1 MSSSSTALSTEAK
14 ESNQENLLL
23 VGGNLS
29 NNGSPREQEA
39 GEEKSEHHSGDCNRS
54 ENENEYD
61 EDEEEDMDFNPLL
74 KETVSLDASSS
85 LSSEIEGL
93 DADVVDSGENIAELR
108 GCCKERL
115 AGFPQD
121 CLIGDKELG
130 EEIVMQSRASSGA
143 CPEDLK
149 ILSSELKE
157 RESTLDTKPESGI
170 SNNKKSMLSG
180 GGDRVKDLSI
190 DECNNIANSR
200 RAIIDMD
207 NDDAICKRTRA
218 RYSLASFTLDELE
231 TFLQETDDEDDL
243 QNVND
248 EEEYRKF
255 LAAVLHGGDGNSG
268 DIQDNENV
276 DDEDED
282 NDADFELE
290 IEEALES
297 DLDEH
302 VKNDIEEEYEA
313 VGRRPKT
320 RQTMRQRASVENK
333 KKVLGLSKRPLRPL
347 LPYLPISP
355 YSIHGAKSMMPCSA
369 SSSLPRAND
378 GFVNGFTPHQIGQ
391 LHCLIHEHVQL
402 LIQVFSI
409 CVLEPAK
416 RHIASNV
423 GELISQMLHKRDE
436 VLASRSVPY
445 PSFCFFSPYVCPSV
459 SDEPLH
465 TSPVQITGKMS
476 SAHDLQGDCS
486 SGLHMVQPC
495 DSISPSR
502 GRHEAITNNQVGCPL
517 GSWVP
522 YISGPVLSVL
532 DVAPIKLV
540 KDFMDDVSH
549 VVQDYQCRQLGGL
562 NDSCSEKEPLF
573 PLQNIHFT
581 AEPDGRASLY
591 SNIGPPS
598 SSFRKSKKTMAAV
611 LVEKAKKQ
619 AVAPVPNEI
628 AKLAQRFYPL
638 FNPALYPHKPPP
650 AVVAN
655 RMLFTDAEDELLA
668 MGLMEYNTDWKAI
681 QQRYLPCKSKH
692 QIFVRQKNRSSSK
705 APENPIKAVRRM
717 KNSPL
722 TAEEVARIE
731 EGLKVFKLDWMSVWK
746 FIVPYRDP
754 SLLPRQWRTAIGTQK
769 SYKSDASKRAKR
781 RLYDLERKKLKA
793 AALETWH
800 ISSRKKDDVA
810 ESAVE
815 ENCGAD
821 ICTDRD
827 EEAYVH
833 EAFLADWRPAVS
845 SIQVNH
851 SMSNPAE
858 KIPPLQLLGVESS
871 QVAEKMNNSG
881 SRNWQSHISNEFP
894 VSLRSSETESFS
906 RPYRARKFNN
916 GQLVKLAPGLP
927 PVNLPPSVR
936 VMSQSAFKSYH
947 VGTYPRPFGGDTSI
961 GDGVRDNAVSKITNA
976 AKPYTNYFV
985 EDGPFSSTAA
995 RNNISDQNLQ
1005 ETSVSKDNKNV
1016 AEGKDESGLKMHPL
1030 LFRTPEDG
1038 PLPYCQSN
1046 SSFSTSSSFNFFSGC
1061 QPQLNLSLFHHPR
1074 QLAHTVNFLDKSSN
1088 PGDKTS
1094 ISSGFDFHPLLQRT
1108 DDANCDLEVASSVAR
1123 PSCTSESSKGRC
1135 TQVQNDV
1142 YSSSNV
1148 ACSIPSS
1155 PMEKSNEV
1163 DLEMHLSFTSRKQK
1177 AVGSRV
1183 ADHFMERSP
1192 TCASGDQNPQYSGT
1206 PNRTTQ
1212 HSDSGAT
1219 ARILSSDEETG
1230 NDVDDLENQSLA
1242 EIVMEQEELSD
1253 SEEEIGES
1261 VEFECEE
1268 MEDSEGEEI
1277 FESEEITNDENEP
1290 YGDLYQ
1296 LSGYFYFAQE
1306 LCFGQEMDKVAL
1318 DDPYDQHVSN
1328 IHGNSKGNSCSIT
1341 EGHATR
1347 FDKAMDDQP
1356 SSLCLNLNPPRPVS
1370 PQVKSKSRH
1379 SSGSAGKAQ
1388 DPTCSRRS
1396 GKKARRDRDR
1406 PMVNSRKRTRR
1417 TDSRK
1422 KDTSL
1427 NAETNV
1433 ESPNSTK
1440 KDEYPKLHNIFCTN
1454 ITIVQ
1459 MKIKRSDGY
1468 ERRVSNAVSLYE
1480 RQGGVGGQSTVSTL
1494 IEAQRRGT
1502 EEIERLTMLV
1512 AQRDAGIAILK
1523 ASQSSAGPGALM
1535 DLQEENARLQ
1545 SVNASLKTQL
1555 EELTRQ
1561 MICDQRAANERI
1573 DKLLA
1578 KL

>member
-1 MSSSSTALSTEAK
+1 MSLSSTALSTDVK
-14 ESNQENLLL
+14 ESNQENLFM
-23 VGGNLS
+23 VRGNLS
-29 NNGSPREQEA
+29 NDGSPREQEA
-39 GEEKSEHHSGDCNRS
+39 DEEKSEHLHGDCDRGD
-54 ENENEYD
+54 NENAYD

-74 KETVSLDASSS
+74 KETASLDASSS

-93 DADVVDSGENIAELR
+93 DADAVDSGQNIDESLR
-108 GCCKERL
+108 VCCEERL
-115 AGFPQD
+115 PDFSQD

-130 EEIVMQSRASSGA
+130 EEIVMRNRASSAA
-143 CPEDLK
+143 CPEDLRK
-149 ILSSELKE
+149 ISPSEPKE
-157 RESTLDTKPESGI
+157 RDSTLDTEPESGI
-170 SNNKKSMLSG
+170 SNSKKTVLNG
-180 GGDRVKDLSI
+180 GGDHFEDLSVGG
-190 DECNNIANSR
+190 CNNIANSGR
-200 RAIIDMD
+200 SIIDMD
-207 NDDAICKRTRA
+207 NEDAICKRTRA

-268 DIQDNENV
+268 NIQDNENV

-302 VKNDIEEEYEA
+302 LKDDIEEYEA

-320 RQTMRQRASVENK
+320 RQTRRQRSSLENK
-333 KKVLGLSKRPLRPL
+333 NKILGLSDRPLRPL
-347 LPYLPISP
+347 LPYLPSSP
-355 YSIHGAKSMMPCSA
+355 YSVHGAKGMMPP
-369 SSSLPRAND
+369 SSLLPAND

-402 LIQVFSI
+402 LIQVFAV

-423 GELISQMLHKRDE
+423 GELISQMLRKRDE
-436 VLASRSVPY
+436 VLANRSVPY

-465 TSPVQITGKMS
+465 ISPFQITNKIS
-476 SAHDLQGDCS
+476 SAHDLQ
-486 SGLHMVQPC
+486 
-495 DSISPSR
+495 R
-502 GRHEAITNNQVGCPL
+502 GFTNNQVGCPL

-522 YISGPVLSVL
+522 HINGPILSVL

-549 VVQDYQCRQLGGL
+549 AVQDYQCRQVGGL
-562 NDSCSEKEPLF
+562 NDSCSEKKPLF
-573 PLQNIHFT
+573 PVQNIHFT

-591 SNIGPPS
+591 SNSVPPS
-598 SSFRKSKKTMAAV
+598 SSISQKSKKTLAAV
-611 LVEKAKKQ
+611 LVEKAKQQ
-619 AVAPVPNEI
+619 AVASVPNEI

-650 AVVAN
+650 AMVAN
-655 RMLFTDAEDELLA
+655 RVLFTDAEDELLA
-668 MGLMEYNTDWKAI
+668 LGLMEYNTDWKAI

-705 APENPIKAVRRM
+705 APDNPIKAVRRM

-769 SYKSDASKRAKR
+769 SYISDASKKAKR
-781 RLYDLERKKLKA
+781 RLYESERKKLKSGA
-793 AALETWH
+793 SETWH

-810 ESAVE
+810 DSAIE
-815 ENCGAD
+815 GNCGAD
-821 ICTDRD
+821 NCTDRN

-833 EAFLADWRPAVS
+833 EAFLADWRPSVS

-851 SMSNPAE
+851 SMSNLAE

-894 VSLRSSETESFS
+894 VSRRSSETESFS
-906 RPYRARKFNN
+906 RGNGTRKFNN

-947 VGTYPRPFGGDTSI
+947 VGTCPRAFGGDAST
-961 GDGVRDNAVSKITNA
+961 GDGVRDNAVPKTANA
-976 AKPYTNYFV
+976 AKPCTNYFV
-985 EDGPFSSTAA
+985 KDGPLSSSAG
-995 RNNISDQNLQ
+995 RNNISNQNLQ
-1005 ETSVSKDNKNV
+1005 ETRLSKDNKNV
-1016 AEGKDESGLKMHPL
+1016 TEEKDESGLRMHPL
-1030 LFRTPEDG
+1030 LFRAPEDG
-1038 PLPYCQSN
+1038 PFPHYQSN

-1061 QPQLNLSLFHHPR
+1061 QPNLSLFHHPH
-1074 QLAHTVNFLDKSSN
+1074 QSAHTVNFLDKSSN

-1094 ISSGFDFHPLLQRT
+1094 MSSGFDFHPLLQRI
-1108 DDANCDLEVASSVAR
+1108 DDANCDLEVASTVTR
-1123 PSCTSESSKGRC
+1123 PSCTSETSRGWC
-1135 TQVQNDV
+1135 TQVQNAVD
-1142 YSSSNV
+1142 SSSNV
-1148 ACSIPSS
+1148 ACAIPSS
-1155 PMEKSNEV
+1155 PMGKSNEL
-1163 DLEMHLSFTSRKQK
+1163 DLEMHLSFTCSKQK
-1177 AVGSRV
+1177 AIGSRGV
-1183 ADHFMERSP
+1183 ADRFMERSP
-1192 TCASGDQNPQYSGT
+1192 TSASRDQNPLNNGT

-1230 NDVDDLENQSLA
+1230 NGVDDLEDQSLI

-1277 FESEEITNDENEP
+1277 FESEEITNDENE
-1290 YGDLYQ
+1290 
-1296 LSGYFYFAQE
+1296 
-1306 LCFGQEMDKVAL
+1306 EMDKVAL
-1318 DDPYDQHVSN
+1318 EDSYVQHVPYT
-1328 IHGNSKGNSCSIT
+1328 HGNSKGNSCSIT
-1341 EGHATR
+1341 ESHATR
-1347 FDKAMDDQP
+1347 FDKATDDQP
-1356 SSLCLNLNPPRPVS
+1356 SSLYLNSNPPRTVS
-1370 PQVKSKSRH
+1370 SQVKSKSRH
-1379 SSGSAGKAQ
+1379 SSNSAGKPQ
-1388 DPTCSRRS
+1388 DPTCSKRS
-1396 GKKARRDRDR
+1396 RKKTKRDRDHPTVPKCASDMPEQANQSSVASSPR
-1406 PMVNSRKRTRR
+1406 NSRKRARG

-1422 KDTSL
+1422 TDTSVI
-1427 NAETNV
+1427 ADTNE

-1440 KDEYPKLHNIFCTN
+1440 KDE
-1454 ITIVQ
+1454 
-1459 MKIKRSDGY
+1459 
-1468 ERRVSNAVSLYE
+1468 
-1480 RQGGVGGQSTVSTL
+1480 VG
-1494 IEAQRRGT
+1494 
-1502 EEIERLTMLV
+1502 
-1512 AQRDAGIAILK
+1512 
-1523 ASQSSAGPGALM
+1523 
-1535 DLQEENARLQ
+1535 
-1545 SVNASLKTQL
+1545 
-1555 EELTRQ
+1555 
-1561 MICDQRAANERI
+1561 
-1573 DKLLA
+1573 
-1578 KL
+1578 

>member
-1 MSSSSTALSTEAK
+1 MSLSSTALSTEVK
-14 ESNQENLLL
+14 ESNQENLFM
-23 VGGNLS
+23 VRGNLS

-39 GEEKSEHHSGDCNRS
+39 DEEKSEHLYGDCDRGDNA
-54 ENENEYD
+54 NEYD

-93 DADVVDSGENIAELR
+93 DADAVDSGENIDESLR
-108 GCCKERL
+108 VCCEERL
-115 AGFPQD
+115 PDFSQD
-121 CLIGDKELG
+121 CLIGNKELG
-130 EEIVMQSRASSGA
+130 EEIVMRNRASSEA
-143 CPEDLK
+143 CPEDLRK
-149 ILSSELKE
+149 ISSSEPKE
-157 RESTLDTKPESGI
+157 RESTLDIEPESGI
-170 SNNKKSMLSG
+170 SNNKKTVLNG
-180 GGDRVKDLSI
+180 GGDHIEDLSVGG
-190 DECNNIANSR
+190 CNSIANSGR
-200 RAIIDMD
+200 SIIDMD
-207 NDDAICKRTRA
+207 NEDAICKRTRA

-268 DIQDNENV
+268 NIQDNENA

-302 VKNDIEEEYEA
+302 LKDDIEEYEA

-320 RQTMRQRASVENK
+320 RQTRRQRSSLENK
-333 KKVLGLSKRPLRPL
+333 NKILGLPDRPLRPL
-347 LPYLPISP
+347 LPSLPISP
-355 YSIHGAKSMMPCSA
+355 YSVHGAKGTMPPSNL
-369 SSSLPRAND
+369 LPAND

-402 LIQVFSI
+402 LIQVFAV

-423 GELISQMLHKRDE
+423 GELISQMLRKRDE

-465 TSPVQITGKMS
+465 ILPVQITNKMS
-476 SAHDLQGDCS
+476 SAHDLQRDCS
-486 SGLHMVQPC
+486 YGLNMVQPFER
-495 DSISPSR
+495 ISPSR
-502 GRHEAITNNQVGCPL
+502 GRHEAITNNQVGCLL

-522 YISGPVLSVL
+522 YINGPILSVL

-549 VVQDYQCRQLGGL
+549 AVQDYQCRQVGGL
-562 NDSCSEKEPLF
+562 NDSCSEKKPLF
-573 PLQNIHFT
+573 PVQNIHFT

-591 SNIGPPS
+591 SNVVPPS
-598 SSFRKSKKTMAAV
+598 SSISRKSKKTLAAV
-611 LVEKAKKQ
+611 LVEKAKQQ
-619 AVAPVPNEI
+619 AVASVPNEI

-650 AVVAN
+650 AMVAN
-655 RMLFTDAEDELLA
+655 RLLFTDAEDELLA
-668 MGLMEYNTDWKAI
+668 LGLMEYNTDWKAI

-705 APENPIKAVRRM
+705 APDNPIKAVRRM

-769 SYKSDASKRAKR
+769 SYISDASKKAKR
-781 RLYDLERKKLKA
+781 RLYESERKKLKSG
-793 AALETWH
+793 ALETWH

-810 ESAVE
+810 DSAIE

-821 ICTDRD
+821 NCTDRN

-851 SMSNPAE
+851 SMSNLAE

-871 QVAEKMNNSG
+871 QVAEKMNNNG

-894 VSLRSSETESFS
+894 VSLRLPETESFS
-906 RPYRARKFNN
+906 RGNGARKFNN

-947 VGTYPRPFGGDTSI
+947 VGTYPRAFGGDAST
-961 GDGVRDNAVSKITNA
+961 GDGVRDNAVPKTANA

-985 EDGPFSSTAA
+985 KDGPFSSSAG
-995 RNNISDQNLQ
+995 RNNISNQNLQ
-1005 ETSVSKDNKNV
+1005 ETRLSKDNKNV
-1016 AEGKDESGLKMHPL
+1016 TDEKDESGLRMHPL
-1030 LFRTPEDG
+1030 LFRAPEDG
-1038 PLPYCQSN
+1038 PLPYNQSN

-1061 QPQLNLSLFHHPR
+1061 QPNLSLFHHPR
-1074 QLAHTVNFLDKSSN
+1074 QSAHTVNFLDKSSN

-1094 ISSGFDFHPLLQRT
+1094 VSSGFDFHPLLQRT
-1108 DDANCDLEVASSVAR
+1108 DDANCDLEVVSAVTR
-1123 PSCTSESSKGRC
+1123 PSCTSETSRGWC
-1135 TQVQNDV
+1135 TQVQNAVD
-1142 YSSSNV
+1142 SSSNV

-1155 PMEKSNEV
+1155 PMGKSNEV
-1163 DLEMHLSFTSRKQK
+1163 DLEMHLSFTSSKQK
-1177 AVGSRV
+1177 AIGSRGV
-1183 ADHFMERSP
+1183 ADHFMGRSP
-1192 TCASGDQNPQYSGT
+1192 TSASRDQNPLNNGT

-1230 NDVDDLENQSLA
+1230 NGVDDLEDQSLV

-1277 FESEEITNDENEP
+1277 FESEEITNDENE
-1290 YGDLYQ
+1290 
-1296 LSGYFYFAQE
+1296 
-1306 LCFGQEMDKVAL
+1306 EMDKVSL
-1318 DDPYDQHVSN
+1318 DDSYDQHVPN
-1328 IHGNSKGNSCSIT
+1328 THGNSKGNSCSIA

-1347 FDKAMDDQP
+1347 FDKATDDQP
-1356 SSLCLNLNPPRPVS
+1356 SSLCLNSNPPRPVS
-1370 PQVKSKSRH
+1370 PQVKSKSKH
-1379 SSGSAGKAQ
+1379 SSNSAGKAQ
-1388 DPTCSRRS
+1388 DPTCSKRS
-1396 GKKARRDRDR
+1396 RKKARRDRDHLTVQKSASDMPEQANQSSVASSHR
-1406 PMVNSRKRTRR
+1406 NSRKRTRR
-1417 TDSRK
+1417 AVSWKT
-1422 KDTSL
+1422 DTSL
-1427 NAETNV
+1427 IADTNV

-1440 KDEYPKLHNIFCTN
+1440 KDE
-1454 ITIVQ
+1454 
-1459 MKIKRSDGY
+1459 
-1468 ERRVSNAVSLYE
+1468 
-1480 RQGGVGGQSTVSTL
+1480 VG
-1494 IEAQRRGT
+1494 
-1502 EEIERLTMLV
+1502 
-1512 AQRDAGIAILK
+1512 
-1523 ASQSSAGPGALM
+1523 
-1535 DLQEENARLQ
+1535 
-1545 SVNASLKTQL
+1545 
-1555 EELTRQ
+1555 
-1561 MICDQRAANERI
+1561 
-1573 DKLLA
+1573 
-1578 KL
+1578 

>member
-1 MSSSSTALSTEAK
+1 MSLSSTALSTEAK
-14 ESNQENLLL
+14 EPNQENLLL
-23 VGGNLS
+23 VRGNLS
-29 NNGSPREQEA
+29 NNGVPREQEA
-39 GEEKSEHHSGDCNRS
+39 DEEKSEHHNGDCDRGED
-54 ENENEYD
+54 ENEFD

-74 KETVSLDASSS
+74 KEAVSLDASSS

-93 DADVVDSGENIAELR
+93 DADFVDSGENIAESLR
-108 GCCKERL
+108 SCCKESMP
-115 AGFPQD
+115 GFPQG
-121 CLIGDKELG
+121 CLIEDKELG
-130 EEIVMQSRASSGA
+130 EEIVMQNRASSGA
-143 CPEDLK
+143 CPEELK
-149 ILSSELKE
+149 KISSSELKE
-157 RESTLDTKPESGI
+157 RESTLDTEPESGI
-170 SNNKKSMLSG
+170 SHNKKIVLSG
-180 GGDRVKDLSI
+180 GGDRVEDLSVG
-190 DECNNIANSR
+190 ECSNIVNSR
-200 RAIIDMD
+200 RSIIDMD
-207 NDDAICKRTRA
+207 NEDAICKRTRA

-231 TFLQETDDEDDL
+231 TFLQETDDEDDH
-243 QNVND
+243 QNAND

-255 LAAVLHGGDGNSG
+255 LAAVLLGGDENSG
-268 DIQDNENV
+268 HIQDNENV

-302 VKNDIEEEYEA
+302 VKDDNEEEYEA

-320 RQTMRQRASVENK
+320 RQTRRQRASVENK
-333 KKVLGLSKRPLRPL
+333 KKILGLSNRPLRPL

-355 YSIHGAKSMMPCSA
+355 YSVHGAKSMMP
-369 SSSLPRAND
+369 PANE
-378 GFVNGFTPHQIGQ
+378 GFVNGFTAHQIGQ

-402 LIQVFSI
+402 LIQVFAV
-409 CVLEPAK
+409 CVLDPAK

-436 VLASRSVPY
+436 VLASRSVPF
-445 PSFCFFSPYVCPSV
+445 PSFCFFSPYVYPSV

-465 TSPVQITGKMS
+465 TSPVQTTDKMS

-486 SGLHMVQPC
+486 SGHHIVQPF
-495 DSISPSR
+495 DRISPSR
-502 GRHEAITNNQVGCPL
+502 GRHEAIKHNQVGCPL

-522 YISGPVLSVL
+522 YISGPILSVL

-549 VVQDYQCRQLGGL
+549 AVQDYRSRQVGGL
-562 NDSCSEKEPLF
+562 NDISSEKEPLF
-573 PLQNIHFT
+573 PVQSIHFT
-581 AEPDGRASLY
+581 AEPDGRSSL
-591 SNIGPPS
+591 NTNAVPPS
-598 SSFRKSKKTMAAV
+598 SSSFRTSKKTMAAV

-650 AVVAN
+650 AAVAN
-655 RMLFTDAEDELLA
+655 RVLFTDAEDELLA
-668 MGLMEYNTDWKAI
+668 LGLMEYNTDWKAI

-722 TAEEVARIE
+722 TTEEVARIE

-781 RLYDLERKKLKA
+781 RLYELERKKLKA
-793 AALETWH
+793 ASLETWH
-800 ISSRKKDDVA
+800 ISSKEDDVA
-810 ESAVE
+810 DSAVE

-821 ICTDRD
+821 NCADRD

-845 SIQVNH
+845 SIQLNH
-851 SMSNPAE
+851 STSDLVE
-858 KIPPLQLLGVESS
+858 KIPPPQVLGVESS
-871 QVAEKMNNSG
+871 QVAEHMNISG
-881 SRNWQSHISNEFP
+881 SRNGQSHISNEFP
-894 VSLRSSETESFS
+894 VSLRSPETESFS

-947 VGTYPRPFGGDTSI
+947 VGTYPRAFGGDAST
-961 GDGVRDNAVSKITNA
+961 GDGVREIAVPKIANA

-985 EDGPFSSTAA
+985 KDGPFSSSAG
-995 RNNISDQNLQ
+995 RNNISNQNLQ

-1016 AEGKDESGLKMHPL
+1016 TEEKDESGLKMHPL
-1030 LFRTPEDG
+1030 LFRAPEDG
-1038 PLPYCQSN
+1038 PLPYYQSN

-1074 QLAHTVNFLDKSSN
+1074 QSAHTVNFLDKSSN
-1088 PGDKTS
+1088 PRDKTS
-1094 ISSGFDFHPLLQRT
+1094 ISSGFGFHPLLQRT

-1123 PSCTSESSKGRC
+1123 PSCTPESSRGRC
-1135 TQVQNDV
+1135 TQAQNAVD
-1142 YSSSNV
+1142 SSSNV

-1155 PMEKSNEV
+1155 PIGKSNEV

-1177 AVGSRV
+1177 ATGSRGV
-1183 ADHFMERSP
+1183 ADHFMGRSP
-1192 TCASGDQNPQYSGT
+1192 TSASDSGDQNPRNNGI
-1206 PNRTTQ
+1206 PNGTTQ
-1212 HSDSGAT
+1212 HRDSSAT
-1219 ARILSSDEETG
+1219 ARLLSSDEETG
-1230 NDVDDLENQSLA
+1230 NDVDDLEDQSLA

-1253 SEEEIGES
+1253 SEEETGEN

-1277 FESEEITNDENEP
+1277 LESEEITNDENE
-1290 YGDLYQ
+1290 
-1296 LSGYFYFAQE
+1296 
-1306 LCFGQEMDKVAL
+1306 EMDKIAL
-1318 DDPYDQHVSN
+1318 DDSNDQHVPN
-1328 IHGNSKGNSCSIT
+1328 RHGNSTDNPCSISGGQT
-1341 EGHATR
+1341 T
-1347 FDKAMDDQP
+1347 FDKAMDDEP
-1356 SSLCLNLNPPRPVS
+1356 SSLCLNLNSPRPIA

-1388 DPTCSRRS
+1388 DPTSSKRY
-1396 GKKARRDRDR
+1396 GKNARRNRVHPTVQKSASDIPEQDNQSSVVSSYRK
-1406 PMVNSRKRTRR
+1406 SRKRARK

-1422 KDTSL
+1422 TDT
-1427 NAETNV
+1427 NIIADTNV

-1440 KDEYPKLHNIFCTN
+1440 KDE
-1454 ITIVQ
+1454 
-1459 MKIKRSDGY
+1459 
-1468 ERRVSNAVSLYE
+1468 
-1480 RQGGVGGQSTVSTL
+1480 
-1494 IEAQRRGT
+1494 
-1502 EEIERLTMLV
+1502 
-1512 AQRDAGIAILK
+1512 AG
-1523 ASQSSAGPGALM
+1523 
-1535 DLQEENARLQ
+1535 
-1545 SVNASLKTQL
+1545 
-1555 EELTRQ
+1555 
-1561 MICDQRAANERI
+1561 
-1573 DKLLA
+1573 
-1578 KL
+1578 

>member
-1 MSSSSTALSTEAK
+1 MSLSTTSLSTEAK
-14 ESNQENLLL
+14 DSNQENLLL
-23 VGGNLS
+23 VRGNLS

-39 GEEKSEHHSGDCNRS
+39 DEEKCEHHNGDCNRGDD
-54 ENENEYD
+54 ENEYD

-74 KETVSLDASSS
+74 KEVVSLDASSS

-93 DADVVDSGENIAELR
+93 DADIVDSGENIGESVR

-115 AGFPQD
+115 PGSPQD

-130 EEIVMQSRASSGA
+130 EEIVMQNRASSGV
-143 CPEDLK
+143 CPEDLNK
-149 ILSSELKE
+149 ISSSELME
-157 RESTLDTKPESGI
+157 REPTLDTEPESGI
-170 SNNKKSMLSG
+170 SNNKKTVLSG
-180 GGDRVKDLSI
+180 GGDRVEDLSVG
-190 DECNNIANSR
+190 ECNNISNSR
-200 RAIIDMD
+200 RSIIDMD
-207 NDDAICKRTRA
+207 NEDAICKRTRA

-243 QNVND
+243 QNAND

-255 LAAVLHGGDGNSG
+255 LAAVLLGGDGNSG
-268 DIQDNENV
+268 NIQDNENV

-302 VKNDIEEEYEA
+302 MKDDIEEEYEA

-320 RQTMRQRASVENK
+320 RQTRCQRASVENK
-333 KKVLGLSKRPLRPL
+333 KKILGLPNRPLRPL

-355 YSIHGAKSMMPCSA
+355 YSVHGAISMMPRCS
-369 SSSLPRAND
+369 PPAND

-402 LIQVFSI
+402 LIQVFSV

-465 TSPVQITGKMS
+465 TSPAQITDKTS

-486 SGLHMVQPC
+486 SGLYMVQPF
-495 DSISPSR
+495 DRISPSK

-522 YISGPVLSVL
+522 YISGPIRSVL

-549 VVQDYQCRQLGGL
+549 AVQDYHNRQVGGL
-562 NDSCSEKEPLF
+562 TDICSEKEPLF
-573 PLQNIHFT
+573 PVQNIHFT
-581 AEPDGRASLY
+581 TEPDGRSSLY
-591 SNIGPPS
+591 SNAVPPS
-598 SSFRKSKKTMAAV
+598 SSSRTSKKTMAAV

-650 AVVAN
+650 AAVAN
-655 RMLFTDAEDELLA
+655 RVLFTDAEDELLA
-668 MGLMEYNTDWKAI
+668 LGLMEYNTDWKAI

-722 TAEEVARIE
+722 TAEELARIE

-769 SYKSDASKRAKR
+769 SYKSDASKKAKR
-781 RLYDLERKKLKA
+781 RLYELERKKLKA

-800 ISSRKKDDVA
+800 ISCRKEDDVA
-810 ESAVE
+810 DSIVE

-821 ICTDRD
+821 NCTDRD

-833 EAFLADWRPAVS
+833 EAFLADWRPAIS

-851 SMSNPAE
+851 SMSDMAE
-858 KIPPLQLLGVESS
+858 KITPPQLLGVESS
-871 QVAEKMNNSG
+871 QVAEQMNSSG
-881 SRNWQSHISNEFP
+881 SRNGQSHISNEFP
-894 VSLRSSETESFS
+894 VSLRSSETQSFS
-906 RPYRARKFNN
+906 RYRACKFNN

-947 VGTYPRPFGGDTSI
+947 VGTYPRALGGDAST
-961 GDGVRDNAVSKITNA
+961 GDGVRDNAVPNIANA
-976 AKPYTNYFV
+976 AKSYTNYFV
-985 EDGPFSSTAA
+985 KDGPFTSSAG
-995 RNNISDQNLQ
+995 RNNISNQNLQ
-1005 ETSVSKDNKNV
+1005 ETSMSKDNKSV

-1030 LFRTPEDG
+1030 LFRAPEDG
-1038 PLPYCQSN
+1038 PLPYYQSN

-1074 QLAHTVNFLDKSSN
+1074 QSVHNVNFLDKSSN
-1088 PGDKTS
+1088 PRDKTS

-1123 PSCTSESSKGRC
+1123 PSCTSESSRGRC
-1135 TQVQNDV
+1135 TQVQNAVD
-1142 YSSSNV
+1142 SSSNV

-1155 PMEKSNEV
+1155 PMGISNEV

-1177 AVGSRV
+1177 VVGSRGV
-1183 ADHFMERSP
+1183 ADHFMGRSP
-1192 TCASGDQNPQYSGT
+1192 SASDSGDKNRRNNGT

-1212 HSDSGAT
+1212 HRDSSAT
-1219 ARILSSDEETG
+1219 ARMLSSDEQTG
-1230 NDVDDLENQSLA
+1230 NDVDDLEDQSLA
-1242 EIVMEQEELSD
+1242 EVVMEQEELSD
-1253 SEEEIGES
+1253 SGEETGEN

-1277 FESEEITNDENEP
+1277 FESEEITNDENE
-1290 YGDLYQ
+1290 
-1296 LSGYFYFAQE
+1296 
-1306 LCFGQEMDKVAL
+1306 EMDKVAL
-1318 DDPYDQHVSN
+1318 DDSNDQHVPN
-1328 IHGNSKGNSCSIT
+1328 RHGNSTGNPCSIS
-1341 EGHATR
+1341 EGQTT
-1347 FDKAMDDQP
+1347 FDKATDDEP
-1356 SSLCLNLNPPRPVS
+1356 SSLCLNLTPPRPVS
-1370 PQVKSKSRH
+1370 LQVKSKSRH
-1379 SSGSAGKAQ
+1379 SSGSAG
-1388 DPTCSRRS
+1388 
-1396 GKKARRDRDR
+1396 
-1406 PMVNSRKRTRR
+1406 
-1417 TDSRK
+1417 
-1422 KDTSL
+1422 
-1427 NAETNV
+1427 
-1433 ESPNSTK
+1433 
-1440 KDEYPKLHNIFCTN
+1440 
-1454 ITIVQ
+1454 
-1459 MKIKRSDGY
+1459 
-1468 ERRVSNAVSLYE
+1468 
-1480 RQGGVGGQSTVSTL
+1480 
-1494 IEAQRRGT
+1494 
-1502 EEIERLTMLV
+1502 
-1512 AQRDAGIAILK
+1512 
-1523 ASQSSAGPGALM
+1523 
-1535 DLQEENARLQ
+1535 
-1545 SVNASLKTQL
+1545 
-1555 EELTRQ
+1555 
-1561 MICDQRAANERI
+1561 
-1573 DKLLA
+1573 
-1578 KL
+1578 